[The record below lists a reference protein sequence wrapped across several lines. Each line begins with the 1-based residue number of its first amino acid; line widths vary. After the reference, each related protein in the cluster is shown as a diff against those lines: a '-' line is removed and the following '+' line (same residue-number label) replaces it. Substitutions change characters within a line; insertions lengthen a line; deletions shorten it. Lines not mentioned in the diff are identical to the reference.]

1 MDSPDWRLEPK
12 RSHRGQTNQLTT
24 NSWKGRESVSLGRRV
39 QLDNKDPGW
48 ENRGEFRF
56 GEMK

>member
-12 RSHRGQTNQLTT
+12 RSRGGQTNQLTA

-39 QLDNKDPGW
+39 QLGNKDPGW
-48 ENRGEFRF
+48 KIEESSDSER
-56 GEMK
+56 